1 MSAKEEEKKEKI
13 LYVQTSG
20 VDSPER
26 LYAPFTLAVTAV
38 STDVEAYLFFVG
50 EGVTVVKK
58 GEAEKIQLGDLPSL
72 REVMIKA
79 VEAGVKLLVCEESC
93 SLYGLTRKDLYNK
106 ALPVGPITLND
117 LLLTTDAALSF

>member
-1 MSAKEEEKKEKI
+1 MSAKDEEKKEKI

-26 LYAPFTLAVTAV
+26 LYAPFTLATTAV

-50 EGVTVVKK
+50 EGITVVKK
-58 GEAEKIQLGDLPSL
+58 GEAEKIQVGDMPPLKEL
-72 REVMIKA
+72 MIEA
-79 VEAGVKLLVCEESC
+79 VEAGVKLLVCEESFG
-93 SLYGLTRKDLYNK
+93 LYGLNRKDIYNK

>member
-1 MSAKEEEKKEKI
+1 MNSNEEEKKEKI

-58 GEAEKIQLGDLPSL
+58 GEAEKIRVGDMPSL

-79 VEAGVKLLVCEESC
+79 VEAGVKLLVCEDSC
-93 SLYGLTRKDLYNK
+93 SLYGLNRKDLYNM

>member
-1 MSAKEEEKKEKI
+1 MNAREAEKEKKI

-26 LYAPFTLAVTAV
+26 LYAPFTLAITAA
-38 STDVEAYLFFVG
+38 SADVEAYLFFVG
-50 EGVTVVKK
+50 EGITVVKK

-72 REVMIKA
+72 KEVMIEA

-93 SLYGLTRKDLYNK
+93 KRYDLHWRDIYNK
-106 ALPVGPITLND
+106 ALPVGPVTLND